1 MTDCIQ
7 IEIFII
13 YKVFGESISMVLYYW
28 HIRSGTKVVNW
39 FSESSMSKA
48 ILSAVRMLS
57 VLIPLKWALGKS
69 FLLVSVMNN
78 WMQRKRR
85 EYEYWSAKLYVHW
98 KQKGHLILVF
108 FLNYSF
114 GCESF
119 SDLILNYTFTSQ
131 INLEH
136 RSNAYFW
143 KN

>member
-13 YKVFGESISMVLYYW
+13 CKAFDESISMILYYW

-57 VLIPLKWALGKS
+57 GLILLKWVLGKS
-69 FLLVSVMNN
+69 LLLITVMNN
-78 WMQRKRR
+78 WMQRKSR
-85 EYEYWSAKLYVHW
+85 EYGCWSAKLYAHW

-119 SDLILNYTFTSQ
+119 SN
-131 INLEH
+131 
-136 RSNAYFW
+136 SNPSVIYHFLSGYSYSD
-143 KN
+143 KIK